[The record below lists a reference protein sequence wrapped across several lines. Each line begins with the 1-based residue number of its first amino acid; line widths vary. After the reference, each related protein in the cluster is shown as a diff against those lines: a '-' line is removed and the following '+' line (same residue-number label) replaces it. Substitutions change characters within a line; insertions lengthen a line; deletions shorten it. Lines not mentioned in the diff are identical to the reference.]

1 MYIIFHSLETSGLE
15 SSGSFEMINNI
26 VETNENN
33 GIDEFSGGKY
43 IFKRKNK
50 AKMNHQNEVKKI

>member
-1 MYIIFHSLETSGLE
+1 
-15 SSGSFEMINNI
+15 MINNI
-26 VETNENN
+26 VETNESN

-50 AKMNHQNEVKKI
+50 IKNESSMKLKKI